1 MPSWEA
7 LIGQLFIRSSRNL
20 LHVQTLLRDDH
31 YGRSHSS
38 LAVVLGLRGQE
49 YTRSFISARKSTSA
63 YISMRRPAS
72 RLWPLLR
79 PLTLPEL
86 NERVLSFL
94 KLAGRGADQNKANEG
109 GCTALMIGSVAS
121 HVDIVRLLIDA
132 GADINCVTRDSGLS
146 ALHFAALKNNLEV
159 ARQLVEA
166 GADKSIQ
173 STAGSGRPRF
183 TALDLA
189 VTNGHTEI
197 IELLS

>member
-1 MPSWEA
+1 M
-7 LIGQLFIRSSRNL
+7 
-20 LHVQTLLRDDH
+20 
-31 YGRSHSS
+31 
-38 LAVVLGLRGQE
+38 
-49 YTRSFISARKSTSA
+49 
-63 YISMRRPAS
+63 
-72 RLWPLLR
+72 
-79 PLTLPEL
+79 
-86 NERVLSFL
+86 
-94 KLAGRGADQNKANEG
+94 
-109 GCTALMIGSVAS
+109 
-121 HVDIVRLLIDA
+121 
-132 GADINCVTRDSGLS
+132 TRDSGLS